1 MYKNLSMRLKRQQ
14 AAAPVKRFFNLA
26 LGALAMLAV
35 ALTSAF
41 IAMRLAIHGR
51 EVNVPALVGLTVDE
65 AGRAAADKGLNLN
78 LENRFYST
86 SVPAGH
92 ILAQNPAPG
101 SRVRSEWEVRITE
114 SLGPQRVQVPDL
126 TGDTE
131 RAAAFTIRRLAL
143 EQGAIA
149 HLPLEG
155 DPGVVLAQTPLS
167 NSGGADGPRV
177 SLLLTE
183 AEDTQPPAYVMPSL
197 IGFSYATASARA
209 TAMGLHLVVGE
220 DLNPRDLPPN
230 SEYTLALNQAQ
241 QQSVP
246 KAQTDPPYLSPY
258 QPPRRNP
265 VGAGSILSQSPPPG
279 RRVQKGDTVHVT
291 LGR

>member
-1 MYKNLSMRLKRQQ
+1 
-14 AAAPVKRFFNLA
+14 
-26 LGALAMLAV
+26 MLAV

-51 EVNVPALVGLTVDE
+51 EVNVPALVGLTVEE
-65 AGRAAADKGLNLN
+65 ASHAATEKGLNLN
-78 LENRFYST
+78 LENRFYSA

-101 SRVRSEWEVRITE
+101 SRVRREWEVRITE
-114 SLGPQRVQVPDL
+114 SLGPQSVQVPDL

-131 RAAAFTIRRLAL
+131 RAATFTIRRLAL

-149 HLPLEG
+149 HLPFAG
-155 DPGVVLAQTPLS
+155 SPGVVLGQTPLS

-183 AEDTQPPAYVMPSL
+183 PEDTQPPAYVMPSI
-197 IGFSYATASARA
+197 IGLSYPAANTRAS
-209 TAMGLHLVVGE
+209 AMGLHLVVGE
-220 DLNPRDLPPN
+220 DLNPGDLPPN
-230 SEYTLALNQAQ
+230 GEYTLALNQLQHQALT
-241 QQSVP
+241 
-246 KAQTDPPYLSPY
+246 KAQSDLLSLNPY
-258 QPPRRNP
+258 PPRRARS
-265 VGAGSILSQSPPPG
+265 VGAGNILTQSPAPG
-279 RRVQKGDTVHVT
+279 RRVQKGDTIHVT